1 MTLTYNVHRFQYNAY
16 FFFGF
21 EFVGQ
26 NYSFI
31 AALAKM
37 WVASS
42 VTAETAKYQKTC
54 ILMLVLLSPSLP
66 SHRCCKTSD

>member
-1 MTLTYNVHRFQYNAY
+1 MLA
-16 FFFGF
+16 FFSCF

-42 VTAETAKYQKTC
+42 ATEEAAKYQKTC
-54 ILMLVLLSPSLP
+54 IVMLVLLSPSLP
-66 SHRCCKTSD
+66 CIGTAKPLTS